1 MPVEIN
7 GKVYYRTLEASRRV
21 GISRATLFRWL
32 KAGVLKKLSRDTRG
46 WRLFTEEDLNKI
58 LMKANKVEI
67 KEEPQ
72 AIAPQNPRRGNN
84 RRM

>member
-1 MPVEIN
+1 MPVEID
-7 GKVYYRTLEASRRV
+7 GKVYYRTLEASRKI

-58 LMKANKVEI
+58 RMKANKVEI

-72 AIAPQNPRRGNN
+72 TIEPKNSRRENS
-84 RRM
+84 RRT

>member
-1 MPVEIN
+1 MPVEID
-7 GKVYYRTLEASRRV
+7 GKVYYRTQEVFRKV
-21 GISRATLFRWL
+21 GISRATLLRWL
-32 KAGVLKKLSRDTRG
+32 KAGVLKRLSRDTRG

-72 AIAPQNPRRGNN
+72 AIEPKNSRRENS
-84 RRM
+84 RRT

>member
-1 MPVEIN
+1 MPVEIG
-7 GKVYYRTLEASRRV
+7 GKVYYRTSEASRKA
-21 GISRATLFRWL
+21 GISRATLLRWL
-32 KAGVLKKLSRDTRG
+32 KAGILKKLSRDTRG

-58 LMKANKVEI
+58 RMKANKVEI

-72 AIAPQNPRRGNN
+72 AIEPKNPRRENN

>member
-7 GKVYYRTLEASRRV
+7 GKTYYRTQEAYRKV
-21 GISRATLFRWL
+21 GISRATLLRWL
-32 KAGVLKKLSRDTRG
+32 KAGVLKRLSRDTRG

-58 LMKANKVEI
+58 QMKANKVEI

-72 AIAPQNPRRGNN
+72 AIAPKNSRRENS

>member
-1 MPVEIN
+1 MPVEID
-7 GKVYYRTLEASRRV
+7 GKVYYRTQEAFRKV
-21 GISRATLFRWL
+21 GISRATLLRWL
-32 KAGVLKKLSRDTRG
+32 KAGVLKRLSRDTRG

-58 LMKANKVEI
+58 RMKANKVEI

-72 AIAPQNPRRGNN
+72 AIEPKNSRRGNN

>member
-1 MPVEIN
+1 MPVEID
-7 GKVYYRTLEASRRV
+7 GKVYYRTQEASKKV

-32 KAGVLKKLSRDTRG
+32 KAGVLKRLSRDTRG

-58 LMKANKVEI
+58 RMKANKVEI

-72 AIAPQNPRRGNN
+72 VIEPKNSRRENS
-84 RRM
+84 RRT